1 MLAYEIWLSVAVVSV
16 TFAALYPTDA
26 ENIAQL
32 IALAPRLLWLWLRQ
46 RALMLRL
53 GTRLAIDGWLLRR
66 RLRRLRR
73 HNTQETTS
81 EKDN

>member
-1 MLAYEIWLSVAVVSV
+1 MLAYEIWLGVAVVAV

-66 RLRRLRR
+66 RLRRYNR
-73 HNTQETTS
+73 TETTDT
-81 EKDN
+81 KDNE